1 MKRFL
6 FSMLAL
12 LSVMAINAQN
22 WTEPSGNDFLTS
34 TPIYVHV
41 KVNGVVANANNGL
54 EVAAFMNGECRAVSG
69 RPSDTNNL
77 FTLRVWGNTDEVGD
91 TITFKVYDHRYGL
104 LFSFNNEVLFTG
116 ETVEE
121 VPYELNIDRP
131 TGVSITNPISITTK
145 FPAQIDLNQ
154 YLQFDYVGFIGDDLV
169 IYEPLGESTIETK
182 LSYNWT
188 TPDGGE
194 FTAFTIDSVNVLTAT
209 QSTLL
214 PDSDEN
220 TGEKVMLTIK
230 SPDAYSSLCTDSTVI
245 IINEL
250 ITPVTGIKCPIDTVR
265 INKGESLYL
274 NEELMNSIVIE
285 PEDATNKS
293 FSFVPLDNPDAFVQ
307 GVAMLGG
314 TYKVKI
320 VSDAAP
326 AIYTT
331 IIVEV
336 YAPVESVVVRPNT
349 FQAALGDNIL
359 DLVTPS
365 VHIFPDDATNKAFSL
380 LIPSEASD
388 AIVDNVAVAS
398 GEYEI
403 LVVSLDNIEYTQQIT
418 VIITEITA
426 PESIDVDINTN
437 AYEKLR
443 SMVTINPEVEDGD
456 SYTITP
462 KDAES
467 AQAFGENGIALKNG
481 TFTLVVTSVANPRVS
496 AEVIVNVSTPVDITF
511 PQSLTILKH
520 KDTEFELTM
529 TGDNFDPSLVSFEFT
544 RTEEPM
550 QFGIPTITTADD
562 GAGLKWNIRGTG
574 SGYVELRVLYDGQV
588 MPRNSQDSICYIQTL
603 ADVTF
608 NNDGWDWIYIPEFID
623 LLDYSGDTQTG
634 YLDFLNIDDNN
645 KVIEIRSQSELLY
658 NDKTYGFIG
667 TINYLEPSEGM
678 YKIKAK
684 YEDPSMCVFSS
695 LEGYWCRES
704 FWVDPGF
711 TWIGHSNEW
720 DLTLD
725 ELNLIEDNHPSDGD
739 QLIGKTNFAEY
750 SAGEWVGADFTLEAG
765 KGYIYYNSAD
775 TAKYIS
781 FDYIPS
787 FSTQT
792 NSSGRLSAK
801 SQSLRNGSDIWEYD
815 ASQFADNM
823 AIVAEIAELEN
834 PEDYT
839 IGAFVGDECRGMG
852 KVVKDGKMMI
862 SVAGK
867 SGETVSFRLH
877 NEYTGEFIPLETEVR
892 YSNRIG
898 SLKSPLI
905 ITGSS
910 ITGVSE
916 ITTDGNDGESYYDL
930 SGRKVEG
937 NISTGVYVV
946 KTVKNGQVIV
956 KKEIKR

>member
-77 FTLRVWGNTDEVGD
+77 FTLRVWGNPDEVGD
-91 TITFKVYDHRYGL
+91 AITFKVFDHRYGL

-116 ETVEE
+116 ETVAE
-121 VPYELNIDRP
+121 VPFVLNIDEP
-131 TGVSITNPISITTK
+131 TGVELISPIQILTK
-145 FPAQIDLNQ
+145 FPAEIDLSE
-154 YLQFDYVGFIGDDLV
+154 YITLTYDGHDAFGEAID
-169 IYEPLGESTIETK
+169 YEPLGESTLETE
-182 LSYNWT
+182 LTYVWT
-188 TPDGGE
+188 PLDAQE
-194 FTAFTIDSVNVLTAT
+194 FNAFTINNNNILTAT
-209 QSTLL
+209 KSTLL
-214 PDSDEN
+214 EGEDVN
-220 TGEKVMLTIK
+220 TGEAATLIINNNANLQAFT
-230 SPDAYSSLCTDSTVI
+230 TI
-245 IINEL
+245 IIDE
-250 ITPVTGIKCPIDTVR
+250 IHVPVTGISCSLQTVQ
-265 INKGESLYL
+265 INKGESLRRKIDL
-274 NEELMNSIVIE
+274 LNSIEIT
-285 PEDATNKS
+285 PSDATNKG
-293 FSFVPLDNPDAFVQ
+293 FHFECIDNPEAFVNE
-307 GVAMLGG
+307 VAVLGG
-314 TYKVKI
+314 TYQVAI
-320 VSDAAP
+320 VSDDNRE
-326 AIYTT
+326 IYTT
-331 IIVEV
+331 ITVEV
-336 YAPVESVVVRPNT
+336 YAPVEELGVSQST
-349 FQAALGDNIL
+349 IYAAIGDNLTELISP
-359 DLVTPS
+359 LVTGYPE
-365 VHIFPDDATNKAFSL
+365 DATNKNIKIT
-380 LIPSEASD
+380 IPVEASD
-388 AIVDNVAVAS
+388 AIIDYIAEMA
-398 GEYEI
+398 GEYLIGIESAENSQI
-403 LVVSLDNIEYTQQIT
+403 SQEVNVIVVDID
-418 VIITEITA
+418 A
-426 PESIDVDINTN
+426 PESIDVELGTN
-437 AYEKLR
+437 AFGQLRKL
-443 SMVTINPEVEDGD
+443 VTIVPDNEAFTIAPADEASQEAFDGNGGALTPGTYKLKVASVSLDKVYKEV
-456 SYTITP
+456 
-462 KDAES
+462 
-467 AQAFGENGIALKNG
+467 
-481 TFTLVVTSVANPRVS
+481 V
-496 AEVIVNVSTPVDITF
+496 VNVYTPVDITF

-529 TGDNFDPSLVSFEFT
+529 TGDNFDPSLVSFEFS
-544 RTEEPM
+544 RTEDPI

-892 YSNRIG
+892 YSNRLG

>member
-77 FTLRVWGNTDEVGD
+77 FTLRVWGNPDEVGD

-116 ETVEE
+116 ETVAE

-209 QSTLL
+209 KSTLL

-320 VSDAAP
+320 VSDADP

-331 IIVEV
+331 TIVEV

-403 LVVSLDNIEYTQQIT
+403 LVVSLDNIEFAQQIT

-443 SMVTINPEVEDGD
+443 SMVTINPEVEEGE

-481 TFTLVVTSVANPRVS
+481 PFTLVV
-496 AEVIVNVSTPVDITF
+496 
-511 PQSLTILKH
+511 
-520 KDTEFELTM
+520 
-529 TGDNFDPSLVSFEFT
+529 
-544 RTEEPM
+544 
-550 QFGIPTITTADD
+550 
-562 GAGLKWNIRGTG
+562 
-574 SGYVELRVLYDGQV
+574 
-588 MPRNSQDSICYIQTL
+588 
-603 ADVTF
+603 
-608 NNDGWDWIYIPEFID
+608 
-623 LLDYSGDTQTG
+623 
-634 YLDFLNIDDNN
+634 
-645 KVIEIRSQSELLY
+645 
-658 NDKTYGFIG
+658 
-667 TINYLEPSEGM
+667 
-678 YKIKAK
+678 
-684 YEDPSMCVFSS
+684 
-695 LEGYWCRES
+695 
-704 FWVDPGF
+704 
-711 TWIGHSNEW
+711 
-720 DLTLD
+720 
-725 ELNLIEDNHPSDGD
+725 
-739 QLIGKTNFAEY
+739 
-750 SAGEWVGADFTLEAG
+750 
-765 KGYIYYNSAD
+765 KG
-775 TAKYIS
+775 
-781 FDYIPS
+781 
-787 FSTQT
+787 
-792 NSSGRLSAK
+792 
-801 SQSLRNGSDIWEYD
+801 
-815 ASQFADNM
+815 
-823 AIVAEIAELEN
+823 
-834 PEDYT
+834 
-839 IGAFVGDECRGMG
+839 
-852 KVVKDGKMMI
+852 
-862 SVAGK
+862 
-867 SGETVSFRLH
+867 
-877 NEYTGEFIPLETEVR
+877 
-892 YSNRIG
+892 
-898 SLKSPLI
+898 
-905 ITGSS
+905 
-910 ITGVSE
+910 
-916 ITTDGNDGESYYDL
+916 
-930 SGRKVEG
+930 
-937 NISTGVYVV
+937 
-946 KTVKNGQVIV
+946 
-956 KKEIKR
+956 

>member
-1 MKRFL
+1 
-6 FSMLAL
+6 
-12 LSVMAINAQN
+12 
-22 WTEPSGNDFLTS
+22 
-34 TPIYVHV
+34 
-41 KVNGVVANANNGL
+41 
-54 EVAAFMNGECRAVSG
+54 
-69 RPSDTNNL
+69 
-77 FTLRVWGNTDEVGD
+77 
-91 TITFKVYDHRYGL
+91 
-104 LFSFNNEVLFTG
+104 
-116 ETVEE
+116 
-121 VPYELNIDRP
+121 
-131 TGVSITNPISITTK
+131 
-145 FPAQIDLNQ
+145 
-154 YLQFDYVGFIGDDLV
+154 
-169 IYEPLGESTIETK
+169 
-182 LSYNWT
+182 
-188 TPDGGE
+188 
-194 FTAFTIDSVNVLTAT
+194 
-209 QSTLL
+209 
-214 PDSDEN
+214 
-220 TGEKVMLTIK
+220 
-230 SPDAYSSLCTDSTVI
+230 
-245 IINEL
+245 
-250 ITPVTGIKCPIDTVR
+250 
-265 INKGESLYL
+265 
-274 NEELMNSIVIE
+274 
-285 PEDATNKS
+285 
-293 FSFVPLDNPDAFVQ
+293 
-307 GVAMLGG
+307 
-314 TYKVKI
+314 
-320 VSDAAP
+320 
-326 AIYTT
+326 
-331 IIVEV
+331 
-336 YAPVESVVVRPNT
+336 
-349 FQAALGDNIL
+349 
-359 DLVTPS
+359 
-365 VHIFPDDATNKAFSL
+365 
-380 LIPSEASD
+380 
-388 AIVDNVAVAS
+388 
-398 GEYEI
+398 
-403 LVVSLDNIEYTQQIT
+403 
-418 VIITEITA
+418 
-426 PESIDVDINTN
+426 
-437 AYEKLR
+437 
-443 SMVTINPEVEDGD
+443 MVTINPEVEEGE

-511 PQSLTILKH
+511 PQSLTIFKH

-608 NNDGWDWIYIPEFID
+608 NNDGWDWIYIPEYID

-667 TINYLEPSEGM
+667 TINFLEPYEGM

-695 LEGYWCRES
+695 LEGYWCRAN
-704 FWVDPGF
+704 FGVDPGF
-711 TWIGHSNEW
+711 TWIGYSNEW

-725 ELNLIEDNHPSDGD
+725 EFNLIEDNHPSDGD

>member
-116 ETVEE
+116 ETVAE
-121 VPYELNIDRP
+121 VPFVLNIDEP
-131 TGVSITNPISITTK
+131 TGVELISPIQILTK
-145 FPAQIDLNQ
+145 FPAEIDLSE
-154 YLQFDYVGFIGDDLV
+154 YITLTYDGHDAFGEAID
-169 IYEPLGESTIETK
+169 YEPLGESTLETE
-182 LSYNWT
+182 LTYVWT
-188 TPDGGE
+188 PLDAQE
-194 FTAFTIDSVNVLTAT
+194 FNAFTINNNNILTAT
-209 QSTLL
+209 KSTLL
-214 PDSDEN
+214 EGEDVN
-220 TGEKVMLTIK
+220 TGEAATLIINNNANLQAFT
-230 SPDAYSSLCTDSTVI
+230 TI
-245 IINEL
+245 IIDE
-250 ITPVTGIKCPIDTVR
+250 IHVPVTGISCSLQTVQ
-265 INKGESLYL
+265 INKGESLRRKIDL
-274 NEELMNSIVIE
+274 LNSIEIT
-285 PEDATNKS
+285 PSDATNKG
-293 FSFVPLDNPDAFVQ
+293 FHFECIDNPEAFVNE
-307 GVAMLGG
+307 VAVLGG
-314 TYKVKI
+314 TYQVAI
-320 VSDAAP
+320 VSDDNRE
-326 AIYTT
+326 IYTT
-331 IIVEV
+331 ITVEV
-336 YAPVESVVVRPNT
+336 YAPVEELGVSQST
-349 FQAALGDNIL
+349 IYAAIGDNLTELISP
-359 DLVTPS
+359 LVTVYPE
-365 VHIFPDDATNKAFSL
+365 DATNKNIKIT
-380 LIPSEASD
+380 IPVEASD
-388 AIVDNVAVAS
+388 AIIDYIAEMA
-398 GEYEI
+398 GEYLIGIESAENSQI
-403 LVVSLDNIEYTQQIT
+403 SQEVNVIVVDID
-418 VIITEITA
+418 A
-426 PESIDVDINTN
+426 PESIDVELGTN
-437 AYEKLR
+437 AFGQLRKL
-443 SMVTINPEVEDGD
+443 VTIVPDNEAFTIAPADEASQEAFDGNGGALTPGTYKLKVASVSLDKVYKEV
-456 SYTITP
+456 
-462 KDAES
+462 
-467 AQAFGENGIALKNG
+467 
-481 TFTLVVTSVANPRVS
+481 V
-496 AEVIVNVSTPVDITF
+496 VNVYTPVDITF
-511 PQSLTILKH
+511 PQSLTIFKH

-529 TGDNFDPSLVSFEFT
+529 TGDSFDPSLVSFEFT

-588 MPRNSQDSICYIQTL
+588 MPRNSQDNICYIQTL

-608 NNDGWDWIYIPEFID
+608 NNDGWDWIYIPDYID
-623 LLDYSGDTQTG
+623 LLDYSGDTQPH

-892 YSNRIG
+892 YSNRLG

-916 ITTDGNDGESYYDL
+916 ITTDGNEGESYYDL

>member
-77 FTLRVWGNTDEVGD
+77 FTLRVWGNPDEVGD

-116 ETVEE
+116 ETVAE

-131 TGVSITNPISITTK
+131 TGVIITDPIEIVTK
-145 FPAQIDLNQ
+145 FPGTIDLNEHIRFK
-154 YLQFDYVGFIGDDLV
+154 YYGITSGGDL
-169 IYEPLGESTIETK
+169 YEPLGESTIETEFT
-182 LSYNWT
+182 YRWT
-188 TPDGGE
+188 TPIDEEE
-194 FTAFTIDSVNVLTAT
+194 FTAFTIDGNNILTAN
-209 QSTLL
+209 QATL
-214 PDSDEN
+214 
-220 TGEKVMLTIK
+220 GEDAVLHVNIPGYDTEFVNQTIIK
-230 SPDAYSSLCTDSTVI
+230 ITEEV
-245 IINEL
+245 
-250 ITPVTGIKCPIDTVR
+250 TPVTGISCSVETIK
-265 INKGESLYL
+265 INKYESLYEIL
-274 NEELMNSIVIE
+274 DNVITIS

-293 FSFVPLDNPDAFVQ
+293 YTIECTDDSEAFIN
-307 GVAMLGG
+307 GTACKGG
-314 TYKVKI
+314 TFTVKI
-320 VSDAAP
+320 SSAENP
-326 AIYTT
+326 QISTT
-331 IIVEV
+331 VIVEV
-336 YAPVESVVVRPNT
+336 YAPVESLRVTKTT
-349 FQAALGDNIL
+349 FYAALGDNIL
-359 DLVTPS
+359 DLVSPS
-365 VHIFPDDATNKAFSL
+365 VHIFPDDATNKEFRL

-398 GEYEI
+398 GEYKI
-403 LVVSLDNIEYTQQIT
+403 LVVSLDNIEFAQEIT
-418 VIITEITA
+418 IIITEITA

-437 AYEKLR
+437 AYDKLR
-443 SMVTINPEVEDGD
+443 TLVTINPEGE
-456 SYTITP
+456 YTITP
-462 KDAES
+462 KDEES
-467 AQAFGENGIALKNG
+467 AQAFDENGIALKNG
-481 TFTLVVTSVANPRVS
+481 SFTLVVAWINNPNVY
-496 AEVIVNVSTPVDITF
+496 AEVTVNVSTPVDITF
-511 PQSLTILKH
+511 PQSLTIFKH

-529 TGDNFDPSLVSFEFT
+529 TGDSFDPSLVSFEFT

-588 MPRNSQDSICYIQTL
+588 MPRNSQDNICYIQTL

-695 LEGYWCRES
+695 QEGNWCRES

-725 ELNLIEDNHPSDGD
+725 ELNQIEDNHPSDGD

-775 TAKYIS
+775 TEKYIS

-892 YSNRIG
+892 YSNRLG
-898 SLKSPLI
+898 SLKSPLV

>member
-54 EVAAFMNGECRAVSG
+54 EVAAFINGECRAVSG

-77 FTLRVWGNTDEVGD
+77 FTLRVWGNPDEVGD
-91 TITFKVYDHRYGL
+91 AITFKVFDHRYGL

-116 ETVEE
+116 ETVAE
-121 VPYELNIDRP
+121 VPFVLNIDEP
-131 TGVSITNPISITTK
+131 TGVELISPIQILTK
-145 FPAQIDLNQ
+145 FPAEIDLSE
-154 YLQFDYVGFIGDDLV
+154 YITLTYDGHDAFGEAID
-169 IYEPLGESTIETK
+169 YEPLGESTLETE
-182 LSYNWT
+182 LTYVWT
-188 TPDGGE
+188 PLDAQE
-194 FTAFTIDSVNVLTAT
+194 FNAFTINNNNILTAT
-209 QSTLL
+209 KSTLL
-214 PDSDEN
+214 EGEDVN
-220 TGEKVMLTIK
+220 TGEAATLIINNNANLQAFT
-230 SPDAYSSLCTDSTVI
+230 TI
-245 IINEL
+245 IIDE
-250 ITPVTGIKCPIDTVR
+250 IHVPVTGISCSLQTVQ
-265 INKGESLYL
+265 INKGESLRRKIDL
-274 NEELMNSIVIE
+274 LNSIEIT
-285 PEDATNKS
+285 PSDATNKG
-293 FSFVPLDNPDAFVQ
+293 FHFECIDNPEAFVNE
-307 GVAMLGG
+307 VAVLGG
-314 TYKVKI
+314 TYQVAI
-320 VSDAAP
+320 VSDDNRE
-326 AIYTT
+326 IYTT
-331 IIVEV
+331 ITVEV
-336 YAPVESVVVRPNT
+336 YAPVEELGVSQST
-349 FQAALGDNIL
+349 IYAAIGDNLTELISP
-359 DLVTPS
+359 LVTVYPE
-365 VHIFPDDATNKAFSL
+365 DATNKNIKIT
-380 LIPSEASD
+380 IPVEASD
-388 AIVDNVAVAS
+388 AIIDYIAEMA
-398 GEYEI
+398 GEYLIGIESAENSQI
-403 LVVSLDNIEYTQQIT
+403 SQEVNVIVVDID
-418 VIITEITA
+418 A
-426 PESIDVDINTN
+426 PESIDVELGTN
-437 AYEKLR
+437 AFGQLRKL
-443 SMVTINPEVEDGD
+443 VTIVPDNEAFTIAPADEASQEAFDGNGGALTPGTYKLKVASVSLDKVYKEV
-456 SYTITP
+456 
-462 KDAES
+462 
-467 AQAFGENGIALKNG
+467 
-481 TFTLVVTSVANPRVS
+481 V
-496 AEVIVNVSTPVDITF
+496 VNVYTPVDITF
-511 PQSLTILKH
+511 PQSLTIFKH

-529 TGDNFDPSLVSFEFT
+529 TGDSFDPSLVSFEFT

-588 MPRNSQDSICYIQTL
+588 MPRNSQDNICYIQTL

-608 NNDGWDWIYIPEFID
+608 NNDGWDWIYIPDYID
-623 LLDYSGDTQTG
+623 LLDYSGDTQPH

-645 KVIEIRSQSELLY
+645 KVIEIRSQRELLY

-667 TINYLEPSEGM
+667 TIDYLEPSEGM

-695 LEGYWCRES
+695 LEGYWCRAD
-704 FWVDPGF
+704 FGVDPGF
-711 TWIGHSNEW
+711 TWIGYSNEW

-775 TAKYIS
+775 TAKNIS

-892 YSNRIG
+892 YSNRLG

-916 ITTDGNDGESYYDL
+916 ITTDGNEGESYYDL

>member
-1 MKRFL
+1 MKKLL
-6 FSMLAL
+6 FTMFAL

-22 WTEPSGNDFLTS
+22 WTGPSGNDYQTS
-34 TPIYVHV
+34 TPIYLQV
-41 KVNGVVANANNGL
+41 KVNGVVATSNDGL
-54 EVAAFMNGECRAVSG
+54 EVAAFINGECRAVTFTYDANAS
-69 RPSDTNNL
+69 NL
-77 FTLRVWGNTDEVGD
+77 LTLRVWGNPDEVGQ
-91 TITFKVYDHRYGL
+91 TITFKVFDHLYGL
-104 LFSFNNEVLFTG
+104 LYSFSKTVQFTG
-116 ETVEE
+116 ETVAE

-145 FPAQIDLNQ
+145 FPAEIDLNQ
-154 YLQFDYVGFIGDDLV
+154 YLQFDYVGFIGGDLV
-169 IYEPLGESTIETK
+169 DYEPLGESTIETT
-182 LSYNWT
+182 LSYSWT
-188 TPDGGE
+188 SPDGGE
-194 FTAFTIDSVNVLTAT
+194 FTAFSIDGNNILTANKAT
-209 QSTLL
+209 AI
-214 PDSDEN
+214 D
-220 TGEKVMLTIK
+220 GEEATLTIK
-230 SPDAYSSLCTDSTVI
+230 APEANRALCTGSTVI
-245 IINEL
+245 KIIEQ
-250 ITPVTGIKCPIDTVR
+250 IVPVTSITCSMNT
-265 INKGESLYL
+265 INMIKGESLRR
-274 NEELMNSIVIE
+274 NTELLNSIVIK
-285 PEDATNKS
+285 PDDATNKNYY
-293 FSFVPLDNPDAFVQ
+293 FEAADNPNAFVNE
-307 GVAMLGG
+307 VAVLGG
-314 TYKVKI
+314 THKVKI
-320 VSDAAP
+320 VSAFNP

-331 IIVEV
+331 ITAEV
-336 YAPVESVVVRPNT
+336 YAPVESLSVSQNT
-349 FQAALGDNIL
+349 IQAALGDNIL
-359 DLVTPS
+359 DLVTPYVTIS
-365 VHIFPDDATNKAFSL
+365 PDDATNKEFNL
-380 LIPSEASD
+380 VIPNEASD
-388 AIVDNVAVAS
+388 AIVDNIAIAPGIYTIS
-398 GEYEI
+398 
-403 LVVSLDNIEYTQQIT
+403 VVSADNVQISKDVT
-418 VIITEITA
+418 IYITEITA

-443 SMVTINPEVEDGD
+443 SQVTIIPEGE
-456 SYTITP
+456 YTITP

-467 AQAFGENGIALKNG
+467 AAAFDENGIALKNG
-481 TFTLVVTSVANPRVS
+481 SFTLVVTSKTNTKVS
-496 AEVIVNVSTPVDITF
+496 KDVIVNVSTPVDITF
-511 PQSLTILKH
+511 PESLTISKYR
-520 KDTEFELTM
+520 DTEFELTI
-529 TGDNFDPSLVSFEFT
+529 TGDGFDPSLVSFEFT
-544 RTEEPM
+544 KTEDPI

-892 YSNRIG
+892 YSNRLG

>member
-116 ETVEE
+116 ETVAE
-121 VPYELNIDRP
+121 VPFVLNIDEP
-131 TGVSITNPISITTK
+131 TGVELISPIQILTK
-145 FPAQIDLNQ
+145 FPAEIDLSE
-154 YLQFDYVGFIGDDLV
+154 YITLTYDGHDAFGEAID
-169 IYEPLGESTIETK
+169 YEPLGESTLETE
-182 LSYNWT
+182 LTYVWT
-188 TPDGGE
+188 PLDAQE
-194 FTAFTIDSVNVLTAT
+194 FNAFTINNNNILTAT
-209 QSTLL
+209 KSTLL
-214 PDSDEN
+214 EGEDVN
-220 TGEKVMLTIK
+220 TGEAATLIINNNANLQAFT
-230 SPDAYSSLCTDSTVI
+230 TI
-245 IINEL
+245 IIDE
-250 ITPVTGIKCPIDTVR
+250 IHVPVTGISCSLQTVQ
-265 INKGESLYL
+265 INKGESLRRKIDL
-274 NEELMNSIVIE
+274 LNSIEIT
-285 PEDATNKS
+285 PSDATNKG
-293 FSFVPLDNPDAFVQ
+293 FHFECIDNPEAFVNE
-307 GVAMLGG
+307 VAVLGG
-314 TYKVKI
+314 TYQVAI
-320 VSDAAP
+320 VSDDNRE
-326 AIYTT
+326 IYTT
-331 IIVEV
+331 ITVEV
-336 YAPVESVVVRPNT
+336 YAPVEELGVSQST
-349 FQAALGDNIL
+349 IYAAIGDNLTELISP
-359 DLVTPS
+359 LVTVYPE
-365 VHIFPDDATNKAFSL
+365 DATNKNIKIT
-380 LIPSEASD
+380 IPVEASD
-388 AIVDNVAVAS
+388 AIIDYIAEMA
-398 GEYEI
+398 GEYLIGIESAENSQI
-403 LVVSLDNIEYTQQIT
+403 SQEVNVIVVDID
-418 VIITEITA
+418 A
-426 PESIDVDINTN
+426 PESIDVELGTN
-437 AYEKLR
+437 AFGQLRKL
-443 SMVTINPEVEDGD
+443 VTIVPDNEAFTIAPADEASQEAFDGNGGALTPGTYKLKVASVSLDKVYKEV
-456 SYTITP
+456 
-462 KDAES
+462 
-467 AQAFGENGIALKNG
+467 
-481 TFTLVVTSVANPRVS
+481 V
-496 AEVIVNVSTPVDITF
+496 VNVYTPVDITF
-511 PQSLTILKH
+511 PQSLTIFKH

-529 TGDNFDPSLVSFEFT
+529 TGDSFDPSLVSFEFT

-588 MPRNSQDSICYIQTL
+588 MPRNSQDNICYIQTL

-608 NNDGWDWIYIPEFID
+608 NNDGWDWIYIPDYID

-792 NSSGRLSAK
+792 NSSGRMSAK
-801 SQSLRNGSDIWEYD
+801 NQSLRNGSDIWEYD

-892 YSNRIG
+892 YSNGYG

-916 ITTDGNDGESYYDL
+916 ITTDGNEGESYYDL

>member
-77 FTLRVWGNTDEVGD
+77 FTLRVWGNPDEVGD

-116 ETVEE
+116 ETVAE
-121 VPYELNIDRP
+121 VPFVLNIDEP
-131 TGVSITNPISITTK
+131 TGVELISPIQILTK
-145 FPAQIDLNQ
+145 FPAEIDLSE
-154 YLQFDYVGFIGDDLV
+154 YITLTYDGHDAFGEAID
-169 IYEPLGESTIETK
+169 YEPLGESTLETE
-182 LSYNWT
+182 LTYVWT
-188 TPDGGE
+188 PLDAQE
-194 FTAFTIDSVNVLTAT
+194 FNAFTINNNNILTAT
-209 QSTLL
+209 KSTLL
-214 PDSDEN
+214 EGEDVN
-220 TGEKVMLTIK
+220 TGEAATLIINNNANLQAFT
-230 SPDAYSSLCTDSTVI
+230 TI
-245 IINEL
+245 IIDE
-250 ITPVTGIKCPIDTVR
+250 IHVPVTGISCSLQTVQ
-265 INKGESLYL
+265 INKGESLRRKIDL
-274 NEELMNSIVIE
+274 LNSIEIT
-285 PEDATNKS
+285 PSDATNKG
-293 FSFVPLDNPDAFVQ
+293 FHFECIDNPEAFVNE
-307 GVAMLGG
+307 VAVLGG
-314 TYKVKI
+314 TYQVAI
-320 VSDAAP
+320 VSDDNRE
-326 AIYTT
+326 IYTT
-331 IIVEV
+331 ITVEV
-336 YAPVESVVVRPNT
+336 YAPVEELGVSQST
-349 FQAALGDNIL
+349 IYAAIGDNLTELISP
-359 DLVTPS
+359 LVTVYPE
-365 VHIFPDDATNKAFSL
+365 DATNKNIKIT
-380 LIPSEASD
+380 IPVEASD
-388 AIVDNVAVAS
+388 AIIDYIAEMA
-398 GEYEI
+398 GEYLIGIESAENSQI
-403 LVVSLDNIEYTQQIT
+403 SQEVNVIVVDID
-418 VIITEITA
+418 A
-426 PESIDVDINTN
+426 PESIDVELGTN
-437 AYEKLR
+437 AFGQLRKL
-443 SMVTINPEVEDGD
+443 VTIVPDNEAFTIAPADEASQEAFDGNGGALTPGTYKLKVASVSLDKVYKEV
-456 SYTITP
+456 
-462 KDAES
+462 
-467 AQAFGENGIALKNG
+467 
-481 TFTLVVTSVANPRVS
+481 V
-496 AEVIVNVSTPVDITF
+496 VNVYTPVDITF
-511 PQSLTILKH
+511 PQSLTIFKH

-529 TGDNFDPSLVSFEFT
+529 TGDSFDPSLVSFEFT

-588 MPRNSQDSICYIQTL
+588 MPRNSQDNICYIQTL

-608 NNDGWDWIYIPEFID
+608 NNDGWDWIYIPDYID
-623 LLDYSGDTQTG
+623 LLDYSGDTQPH

-892 YSNRIG
+892 YSNRLG

-916 ITTDGNDGESYYDL
+916 ITTDGNEGESYYDL

>member
-116 ETVEE
+116 ETVAE
-121 VPYELNIDRP
+121 VPFVLNIDEP
-131 TGVSITNPISITTK
+131 TGVELISPIQILTK
-145 FPAQIDLNQ
+145 FPAEIDLSE
-154 YLQFDYVGFIGDDLV
+154 YITLTYDGHDAFGEAID
-169 IYEPLGESTIETK
+169 YEPLGESTLETE
-182 LSYNWT
+182 LTYVWT
-188 TPDGGE
+188 PLDAQE
-194 FTAFTIDSVNVLTAT
+194 FNAFTINNNNILTAT
-209 QSTLL
+209 KSTLL
-214 PDSDEN
+214 EGEDVN
-220 TGEKVMLTIK
+220 TGEAATLIINNNANLQAFT
-230 SPDAYSSLCTDSTVI
+230 TI
-245 IINEL
+245 IIDE
-250 ITPVTGIKCPIDTVR
+250 IHVPVTGISCSLQTVQ
-265 INKGESLYL
+265 INKGESLRRKIDL
-274 NEELMNSIVIE
+274 LNSIEIT
-285 PEDATNKS
+285 PSDATNKG
-293 FSFVPLDNPDAFVQ
+293 FHFECIDNPEAFVNE
-307 GVAMLGG
+307 VAVLGG
-314 TYKVKI
+314 TYQVAI
-320 VSDAAP
+320 VSDDNRE
-326 AIYTT
+326 IYTT
-331 IIVEV
+331 ITVEV
-336 YAPVESVVVRPNT
+336 YAPVEELGVSQST
-349 FQAALGDNIL
+349 IYAAIGDNLTELISP
-359 DLVTPS
+359 LVTVYPE
-365 VHIFPDDATNKAFSL
+365 DATNKNIKIT
-380 LIPSEASD
+380 IPVEASD
-388 AIVDNVAVAS
+388 AIIDYIAEMA
-398 GEYEI
+398 GEYLIGIESAENSQI
-403 LVVSLDNIEYTQQIT
+403 SQEVNVIVVDID
-418 VIITEITA
+418 A
-426 PESIDVDINTN
+426 PESIDVELGTN
-437 AYEKLR
+437 AFGQLRKL
-443 SMVTINPEVEDGD
+443 VTIVPDNEAFTIAPADEASQEAFDGNGGALTPGTYKLKVASVSLDKVYKEV
-456 SYTITP
+456 
-462 KDAES
+462 
-467 AQAFGENGIALKNG
+467 
-481 TFTLVVTSVANPRVS
+481 V
-496 AEVIVNVSTPVDITF
+496 VNVYTPVDITF
-511 PQSLTILKH
+511 PQSLTIFKH

-529 TGDNFDPSLVSFEFT
+529 TGDSFDPSLVSFEFT

-588 MPRNSQDSICYIQTL
+588 MPRNSQDNICYIQTL

-608 NNDGWDWIYIPEFID
+608 NNDGWDWIYIPDYID

-695 LEGYWCRES
+695 QEGYWCRES

-792 NSSGRLSAK
+792 NSSGRMSAK
-801 SQSLRNGSDIWEYD
+801 NQSLRNGSDIWEYD

-892 YSNRIG
+892 YSNGYG

-916 ITTDGNDGESYYDL
+916 ITTDGNEGESYYDL

>member
-77 FTLRVWGNTDEVGD
+77 FTLRVWGNPDEVGD

-104 LFSFNNEVLFTG
+104 LFSFNDEVLFTG
-116 ETVEE
+116 ETVAE

-209 QSTLL
+209 KSTLL

-320 VSDAAP
+320 VSDADP

-331 IIVEV
+331 TIVEV

-403 LVVSLDNIEYTQQIT
+403 LVVSLDNIEFAQQIT

-437 AYEKLR
+437 AYDKLR
-443 SMVTINPEVEDGD
+443 TLVTINPEGE
-456 SYTITP
+456 YTITP
-462 KDAES
+462 KDEES
-467 AQAFGENGIALKNG
+467 AQAFDENGIALKNG
-481 TFTLVVTSVANPRVS
+481 SFTLVVASKTNPKVS
-496 AEVIVNVSTPVDITF
+496 KEVTINVSTPVDITF
-511 PQSLTILKH
+511 PQSLTIFKH

-529 TGDNFDPSLVSFEFT
+529 TGDSFDPSLVSFEFT

-608 NNDGWDWIYIPEFID
+608 NNDGWDWIYIPEYID

-667 TINYLEPSEGM
+667 TINYLEPYEGM

-711 TWIGHSNEW
+711 TWIGYSNEW

-725 ELNLIEDNHPSDGD
+725 EFNLIEDNHPSDGD

-801 SQSLRNGSDIWEYD
+801 NQSLRNGSDIWEYD

-892 YSNRIG
+892 YSNRLG

>member
-69 RPSDTNNL
+69 RPDDSNNL
-77 FTLRVWGNTDEVGD
+77 FTLRVWGNPDEVGD
-91 TITFKVYDHRYGL
+91 AITFKVFDHRYGL

-121 VPYELNIDRP
+121 VPFVLNIDEP
-131 TGVSITNPISITTK
+131 TGVELISPIQILTK
-145 FPAQIDLNQ
+145 FPAEIDLSE
-154 YLQFDYVGFIGDDLV
+154 YITLTYDGHDAFGEAID
-169 IYEPLGESTIETK
+169 YEPLGESTLETE
-182 LSYNWT
+182 LTYVWT
-188 TPDGGE
+188 PLDAQE
-194 FTAFTIDSVNVLTAT
+194 FNAFTINNNNILTAT
-209 QSTLL
+209 KSTLL
-214 PDSDEN
+214 EGEDVN
-220 TGEKVMLTIK
+220 TGEAATLIINNNANLQAFT
-230 SPDAYSSLCTDSTVI
+230 TI
-245 IINEL
+245 IIDE
-250 ITPVTGIKCPIDTVR
+250 IHVPVTGISCSLQTVQ
-265 INKGESLYL
+265 INKGESLRRKIDL
-274 NEELMNSIVIE
+274 LNSIEIT
-285 PEDATNKS
+285 PSDATNKG
-293 FSFVPLDNPDAFVQ
+293 FHFECIDNPEAFVNE
-307 GVAMLGG
+307 VAVLGG
-314 TYKVKI
+314 TYQVAI
-320 VSDAAP
+320 VSDDNRE
-326 AIYTT
+326 IYTT
-331 IIVEV
+331 ITVEV
-336 YAPVESVVVRPNT
+336 YAPVEELGVSQST
-349 FQAALGDNIL
+349 IYAAIGDNLTELISP
-359 DLVTPS
+359 LVTVYPE
-365 VHIFPDDATNKAFSL
+365 DATNKNIKIT
-380 LIPSEASD
+380 IPVEASD
-388 AIVDNVAVAS
+388 AIIDYIAEMA
-398 GEYEI
+398 GEYLIGIESAENSQI
-403 LVVSLDNIEYTQQIT
+403 SQEVNVIVVDID
-418 VIITEITA
+418 A
-426 PESIDVDINTN
+426 PESIDVELGTN
-437 AYEKLR
+437 AFGQLRKL
-443 SMVTINPEVEDGD
+443 VTIVPDNEAFTIAPADEASQEAFDGNGGALTPGTYKLKVASVSLDKVYKEV
-456 SYTITP
+456 
-462 KDAES
+462 
-467 AQAFGENGIALKNG
+467 
-481 TFTLVVTSVANPRVS
+481 V
-496 AEVIVNVSTPVDITF
+496 VNVYTPVDITF
-511 PQSLTILKH
+511 PQSLTIFKH

-892 YSNRIG
+892 YSNRLG